1 MTDVVIHV
9 DGSQPEAGC
18 TQEEPLSQVDN
29 IVDMESNE
37 AGILECLSQACG
49 GQQAIRMSS
58 RIISQYLH
66 STRIS
71 ERASKNVATR
81 DVSGTDI
88 TSHNS
93 FALLDDDIICDR
105 ALEMGVN
112 PRTFTM
118 YKINYSKDL
127 EQARHAIDVAE
138 TAQDLVTESD
148 SDKIVLL
155 GFERDQD
162 LGEEDEFTPVLSR
175 RNRKKRR
182 SVGEIWEKEGDTN
195 KFKCFSQRGMIRVQ
209 HASVGNPKR
218 KV

>member
-81 DVSGTDI
+81 DVSGTNI

-93 FALLDDDIICDR
+93 FALLDDDIIRDR
-105 ALEMGVN
+105 ALEMGFN
-112 PRTFTM
+112 PETFTM
-118 YKINYSKDL
+118 EKINYIKDM
-127 EQARHAIDVAE
+127 EQARHAIVVAQ
-138 TAQDLVTESD
+138 TVQDPVVD
-148 SDKIVLL
+148 SDIERILFL
-155 GFERDQD
+155 GFWVDQD
-162 LGEEDEFTPVLSR
+162 LDEDDEFTPVVSR
-175 RNRKKRR
+175 RNMNKIR
-182 SVGEIWEKEGDTN
+182 SVGDVYARLYSCRQCWAS
-195 KFKCFSQRGMIRVQ
+195 KCRGL
-209 HASVGNPKR
+209 
-218 KV
+218 